1 MDKLGQPWKDC
12 NPIAIAIQRTSQ
24 RHTLLVSEM
33 IDYVVRLR
41 HHDGEI
47 CKNVVAAS
55 CISIKY
61 GITDIFKFV
70 VQVLFLK
77 EIFGGFFFM
86 RKALIAYMHDL
97 GYKLLASKW
106 IHILTTLSYNHNL
119 QYTYKRDMDAVL
131 HLSKRRKWILSK
143 TGYFWIPAIIHQRS
157 DCYQYTEATSL
168 CYVQKRLF
176 PICWCIKTDKKTLLF
191 LKMATIKPQNF

>member
-77 EIFGGFFFM
+77 EIFGGFFF
-86 RKALIAYMHDL
+86 YEE
-97 GYKLLASKW
+97 S
-106 IHILTTLSYNHNL
+106 
-119 QYTYKRDMDAVL
+119 TY
-131 HLSKRRKWILSK
+131 
-143 TGYFWIPAIIHQRS
+143 
-157 DCYQYTEATSL
+157 
-168 CYVQKRLF
+168 RLY
-176 PICWCIKTDKKTLLF
+176 
-191 LKMATIKPQNF
+191 A